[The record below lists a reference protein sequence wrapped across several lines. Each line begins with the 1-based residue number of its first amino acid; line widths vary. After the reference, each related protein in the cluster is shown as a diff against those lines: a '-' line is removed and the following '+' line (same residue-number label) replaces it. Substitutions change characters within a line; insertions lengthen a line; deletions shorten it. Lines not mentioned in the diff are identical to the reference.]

1 MKIHVESLG
10 LPTLAGLIGKKTVVE
25 LEGTTVA
32 DLINQIVNEH
42 GREVRSIL
50 LDQSNQL
57 DYAIQVMVN
66 NEGCIPR
73 KDYADRVLKDG
84 DSVKFLLLAGGG

>member
-1 MKIHVESLG
+1 VKIHFESLG

-25 LEGTTVA
+25 LDGTTVV

-42 GREVRSIL
+42 GQEVCSIL

-57 DYAIQVMVN
+57 DHTIQVMVN
-66 NEGCIPR
+66 NEGITQR
-73 KDYADRVLKDG
+73 KDYASRVLEDG